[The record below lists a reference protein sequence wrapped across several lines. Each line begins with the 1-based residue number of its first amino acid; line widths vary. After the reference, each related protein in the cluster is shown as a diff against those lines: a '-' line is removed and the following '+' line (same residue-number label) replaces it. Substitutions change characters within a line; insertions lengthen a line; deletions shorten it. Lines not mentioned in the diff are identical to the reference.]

1 MSRRSFTIIE
11 TVLAASLASLV
22 VLGCMGGFMAL
33 SRSDRTLT
41 ARFHEANDLA
51 RIQRTMQRAF
61 STLLMAPESPLDEQE
76 QEGDQDTGQLPLPED
91 GATDESAVEDAAAV
105 PVPRIILEEDNDPA
119 LLSLLQSSRFAAG
132 GGGSSIAAPQR
143 LELVL
148 SAVPIRP
155 PAVQSTVWTQALV
168 GVDDLAGPTSE
179 EEQQYAGVRG
189 AFVLRPDDAE
199 GMDALA
205 REARNDDRIG
215 WTLWWQ
221 PVDSRSEPARIASGL
236 AACAFQVFRDREM
249 VSELLAYSP
258 EEMPTYV
265 QLEVETLTGLYANYL
280 FEVVWTVDQLEE
292 EPESTGTGAAGQ
304 GGGARDGAQGD
315 QTGGADGAGGGRRR
329 GPDGRDPRA
338 RPRPNPPQGATPGQR
353 VDGRARPQRRPAD
366 GTRRLAPPGD
376 GTGRPTGPGGG
387 GGGGGGGRG

>member
-1 MSRRSFTIIE
+1 VSRRSFTIIE
-11 TVLAASLASLV
+11 TVLAATLSSLV

-61 STLLMAPESPLDEQE
+61 STLLMAPESPLDDIEE
-76 QEGDQDTGQLPLPED
+76 EDGQDTGELPAAED
-91 GATDESAVEDAAAV
+91 TDEMLTGAVVAV
-105 PVPRIILEEDNDPA
+105 PVPRIILEQDNDPA

-168 GVDDLAGPTSE
+168 GVDDLANPTTE
-179 EEQQYAGVRG
+179 AEQQYAGVRG

-205 REARNDDRIG
+205 REVRSDDRIG

-221 PVDSRSEPARIASGL
+221 PVDTRSEPARIASGL
-236 AACAFQVFRDREM
+236 AACAFQVFRNREM
-249 VSELLAYSP
+249 VGELLAYTP
-258 EEMPTYV
+258 EEMPTYI

-292 EPESTGTGAAGQ
+292 EDTTTSGGGGGGGGQ
-304 GGGARDGAQGD
+304 GGGQDGAQGGD
-315 QTGGADGAGGGRRR
+315 AQGGGNGRDGAGGGR
-329 GPDGRDPRA
+329 GTNGRDPRA
-338 RPRPNPPQGATPGQR
+338 RPRPNSPQGAGPGQR
-353 VDGRARPQRRPAD
+353 IDGRARPQGRP
-366 GTRRLAPPGD
+366 GERSRLATPPGD
-376 GTGRPTGPGGG
+376 RPGRPQGPGGG
-387 GGGGGGGRG
+387 GGGG

>member
-1 MSRRSFTIIE
+1 MSCRSFTIIE
-11 TVLAASLASLV
+11 TVLAATLSSLV

-61 STLLMAPESPLDEQE
+61 STLLMAPESPLDDMEE
-76 QEGDQDTGQLPLPED
+76 DGQDTGELPAAED
-91 GATDESAVEDAAAV
+91 TEEMLTGTMTAV
-105 PVPRIILEEDNDPA
+105 PVPRIILEQDNDPA
-119 LLSLLQSSRFAAG
+119 LRSLLQSARFAAG

-155 PAVQSTVWTQALV
+155 PAVQSTVWTEALV

-179 EEQQYAGVRG
+179 AEQQYAGVRG
-189 AFVLRPDDAE
+189 AFVLRPDDPE

-205 REARNDDRIG
+205 REARRDDRIG

-221 PVDSRSEPARIASGL
+221 PIDNRSEPARIASGL
-236 AACAFQVFRDREM
+236 AACAFQVFRNREM
-249 VSELLAYSP
+249 VGELLAYTP
-258 EEMPTYV
+258 EEMPTYI

-292 EPESTGTGAAGQ
+292 EEAASGGGGGAQGGGQ
-304 GGGARDGAQGD
+304 GGEQGGD
-315 QTGGADGAGGGRRR
+315 QGGFQNGGDRPGGAGGGR
-329 GPDGRDPRA
+329 GTNGRDPRA
-338 RPRPNPPQGATPGQR
+338 RPKPNAPQGAGPGQR
-353 VDGRARPQRRPAD
+353 VDGRARPQGRLGERS
-366 GTRRLAPPGD
+366 RLATPPGD
-376 GTGRPTGPGGG
+376 RPGRPQGPGGG
-387 GGGGGGGRG
+387 GGGG